1 MKQVRDECQN
11 LEDLKKKEQEDQE
24 RIKHIAEERK
34 MEIEKARIL
43 REGQEVEHRLEEQLQ
58 QIQLEKEK
66 IANNRQKLEVRQKD
80 EIERRD
86 FMHMIRQTAENVN

>member
-1 MKQVRDECQN
+1 M
-11 LEDLKKKEQEDQE
+11 EDLKKKEQEDKE
-24 RIKHIAEERK
+24 RIKHISEERK